1 MLSKTDAI
9 EKLQRQIDQVES
21 VRYYNAD
28 FSAEFKKWR
37 RDTEVAIENIFGAD
51 TRHLKDFNDISYSF
65 SMVLSS
71 TPDQRLQEQKRFLQ
85 GLDDAIHILSS
96 MIEEIAEYWD
106 QTATGSFEKDRIA
119 CLERLCDRFH
129 LVVRQMRSRHAG
141 RTTLSVEDEYDVQ
154 DLLHCL
160 LFVEFEDI
168 RAEEWTPSYGGGS
181 ARVDFLLKRE
191 SIIVEVKK
199 TRSSL
204 GAREV
209 GDQLLID
216 IGRYQCHP
224 DCQTLVCFVYDP
236 EGRIANP
243 RGIEADLTRNVNH
256 LDVHVFI
263 RPKGL

>member
-1 MLSKTDAI
+1 MPSKSDAI
-9 EKLQRQIDQVES
+9 AKLQRQIEQIES
-21 VRYYNAD
+21 VRHKAR
-28 FSAEFKKWR
+28 FSAEFKKWH

-51 TRHLKDFNDISYSF
+51 TRHLKDFNDISYNLGAF
-65 SMVLSS
+65 SGS
-71 TPDQRLQEQKRFLQ
+71 TPDQKFQERFLK
-85 GLDDAIHILSS
+85 GLDDAIQILSS
-96 MIEEIAEYWD
+96 MIEEISEYWD
-106 QTATGSFEKDRIA
+106 QTATGSFSFEKNKIA

-129 LVVRQMRSRHAG
+129 LVVRQMRSRHAD
-141 RTTLSVEDEYDVQ
+141 RTTLNVEDEYDVQ

-168 RAEEWTPSYGGGS
+168 RAEEWTPSYAGGS
-181 ARVDFLLKRE
+181 ARVDFLLKQE

-216 IGRYQCHP
+216 IGRYQSHP
-224 DCQTLVCFVYDP
+224 DCRTLVCFVYDP
-236 EGRIANP
+236 EGRISNP
-243 RGIEADLTRNVNH
+243 RGIETDLTRKVND
-256 LDVHVFI
+256 LDVRVFI

>member
-1 MLSKTDAI
+1 MPSKSEAI
-9 EKLQRQIDQVES
+9 EKLQRQIELVEP
-21 VRYYNAD
+21 VRHNAR
-28 FSAEFKKWR
+28 FSAEFKKWH
-37 RDTEVAIENIFGAD
+37 RDTEVAIENIFGAE
-51 TRHLKDFNDISYSF
+51 TRHLKDFKEISYSF
-65 SMVLSS
+65 SAFSSS
-71 TPDQRLQEQKRFLQ
+71 TPDHKFQERFLK
-85 GLDDAIHILSS
+85 GLDDAIQILSS
-96 MIEEIAEYWD
+96 MIDEISEYWD
-106 QTATGSFEKDRIA
+106 QTATGAFEKDKIA

-141 RTTLSVEDEYDVQ
+141 RTTLEVNDEYDVQ

-160 LFVEFEDI
+160 LLVEFEDI

-181 ARVDFLLKRE
+181 ARVDFLLKGE

-209 GDQLLID
+209 GDQLLVD

-243 RGIEADLTRNVNH
+243 RGIEIDLTRNINH